1 MRKRPTIWIIL
12 IAGILLTGMPVL
24 AQEKVEEK
32 VEEKDTIERTSYIYE
47 ATGHRDPFVSILE
60 ALARKQS
67 QKKKGLFPIEDFD
80 LSQIRVIAIM
90 SDVKDNYA
98 LVGLPDGKFY
108 TIKEGM
114 TIGIHE
120 GTVHSILE
128 DMVLIREFKPDFR
141 GQMRPEDTYLRL
153 RKEEGQ

>member
-1 MRKRPTIWIIL
+1 MMKWPTIWIIL
-12 IAGILLTGMPVL
+12 IAGTLLTGIPVM
-24 AQEKVEEK
+24 AQDEPEEK
-32 VEEKDTIERTSYIYE
+32 AAIEKKVYIYE
-47 ATGHRDPFVSILE
+47 AKGHRDPFVSLLE
-60 ALARKQS
+60 AATLAREK
-67 QKKKGLFPIEDFD
+67 KKKGLFPIEDFD
-80 LSQIRVIAIM
+80 LSQMRVIAII

-120 GTVHSILE
+120 GKVHSILG
-128 DMVLIREFKPDFR
+128 DTVLIREFKPDFR